1 MSDELLTNQDY
12 SFKQNRDISW
22 LRFNRRVLEEAED
35 SYIPLLERLKFVAI
49 YATNLDEFFMIR
61 VGSLYDE
68 LAYAPTA
75 IDTKSGLTP
84 GEQLSKIYGM
94 VAELN
99 KDYNKC
105 FLKVERELKSKS
117 IESLDISDL
126 NEQEHKFVKK
136 YFTDTIYPLLS
147 PQIVDTHHPFPH
159 LANKSIY
166 VMCMLKQKNKKIL
179 GIVPVPESIPPLLTM
194 PVSSVRYI
202 HTEKII
208 SEYLGSIFESYQI
221 GERTCLSV
229 TRNADISSDEDMF
242 SENVDFRK
250 RMKKLLKERKKL
262 AVVRVET
269 SEKLSGEFT
278 DYICKRLEITNNQI
292 YVMDAP
298 IRMNYVYSLIGHLPK
313 SISEPLLYNHY
324 EPVNIQSL
332 TDKNMFQ
339 IVSKKDML
347 FHYPYFSIKPFLSLL
362 KQAANDPNVIS
373 IRITIYR
380 LALKANI
387 VDYLC
392 SAAENGKDVTVI
404 IELRARFDEQNN
416 IDWSEKLEDAGCKII
431 YGFEEYKV
439 HSKVCLITYKD
450 KGKIKY
456 VTQIGT
462 GNYNEKTA
470 ELYTDLSFIT
480 GNYEIGED
488 AAEFFKNMS
497 IGNLNGKYKH
507 LLVAPFGLKAGIL
520 SLIDEEITKGKEG
533 RITIKANSLTDID
546 VINKLSEASIAG
558 VRISMVIRGIC
569 CILPG
574 VEGKTDNIKVKSVV
588 GRFLEHS
595 RIYSFGY
602 GDSQKIF
609 ISSADLMTRN
619 LNRRVEVACPIY
631 DPEIKNEINKILDI
645 MLYDNVKARVID
657 SKGSFTRIPD
667 NRISINSQEQ
677 FMIQAIQQKY
687 SKSRYQINR
696 FRGLKDYVRNSLERL
711 FG

>member
-1 MSDELLTNQDY
+1 
-12 SFKQNRDISW
+12 
-22 LRFNRRVLEEAED
+22 
-35 SYIPLLERLKFVAI
+35 
-49 YATNLDEFFMIR
+49 
-61 VGSLYDE
+61 
-68 LAYAPTA
+68 
-75 IDTKSGLTP
+75 
-84 GEQLSKIYGM
+84 
-94 VAELN
+94 
-99 KDYNKC
+99 
-105 FLKVERELKSKS
+105 
-117 IESLDISDL
+117 
-126 NEQEHKFVKK
+126 
-136 YFTDTIYPLLS
+136 
-147 PQIVDTHHPFPH
+147 
-159 LANKSIY
+159 
-166 VMCMLKQKNKKIL
+166 
-179 GIVPVPESIPPLLTM
+179 
-194 PVSSVRYI
+194 
-202 HTEKII
+202 
-208 SEYLGSIFESYQI
+208 
-221 GERTCLSV
+221 
-229 TRNADISSDEDMF
+229 MF

-507 LLVAPFGLKAGIL
+507 LLVAPFGLKTGIL

-631 DPEIKNEINKILDI
+631 DPEIKNEINKMLDI